1 MDQQESYPNVFKK
14 KKEKNLSPGRLRTGR
29 ILSVIISVLLLHAIL
44 ITAFQTACYAS
55 SDFYRDEYEKYGV
68 TDDLEMSMDDTM
80 YVTENMMDYLIGER
94 PSLSGLVIT
103 SGGQEREFFNE
114 SEASHMADVQKL
126 FLIGLMSRNIALIIV
141 LAVWIALNSFY
152 IPFMKDFPGIFRKTA
167 AVYVVLLGA
176 FGAAIAMNFNKV
188 FVIFHKIFFPQG
200 NWIFDPKE
208 SLMINMLPEGF
219 FYDMTKRIVLIF
231 ALMLAAAFLI
241 TYLMTYWRKR
251 REYLAAE
258 RQKNSLPE

>member
-1 MDQQESYPNVFKK
+1 MEQHETYPNVFKK
-14 KKEKNLSPGRLRTGR
+14 KKEKTVSPGRRRAGR

-44 ITAFQTACYAS
+44 ITAFQAACYSDA
-55 SDFYRDEYEKYGV
+55 DFYRKEYEKYGV

-80 YVTENMMDYLIGER
+80 YVTENMMDYLIGKR
-94 PSLSGLVIT
+94 DSLSGLVIT
-103 SGGQEREFFNE
+103 ADGQEREFFNE

-126 FLIGLMSRNIALIIV
+126 FLMGLISRNIALIIV
-141 LAVWIALNSFY
+141 LVIWIALNSFY
-152 IPFMKDFPGIFRKTA
+152 IPFMKDFPRIFRRTA
-167 AVYVVLLGA
+167 AVYVVLLAA

-200 NWIFDPKE
+200 NWIFDPAE

-219 FYDMTKRIVLIF
+219 FFDMTKRIVLIF
-231 ALMLAAAFLI
+231 ALMLAGAFLI

-251 REYLAAE
+251 KEYLASE
-258 RQKNSLPE
+258 REA